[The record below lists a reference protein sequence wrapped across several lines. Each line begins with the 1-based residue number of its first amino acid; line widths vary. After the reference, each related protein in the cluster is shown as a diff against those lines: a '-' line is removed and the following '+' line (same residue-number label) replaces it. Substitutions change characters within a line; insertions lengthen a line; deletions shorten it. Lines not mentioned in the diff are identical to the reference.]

1 MAKHT
6 SVHWTTE
13 ELSILKEHGS
23 TMLTKELME
32 LLPDRTVRSIRYK
45 RRNLGITLTADT
57 RQRMHGAVYGVG
69 INDLVDDP
77 NYHTMK
83 CDRSSGKKKVFWKCP
98 FYQKWRSMLRRCYA
112 SNASKYAPSYNGCTV
127 SEGWHR
133 FSTFKKWMESQSWE
147 GKELDKDILVPGNKV
162 YGEDTCLFV
171 SKKLNNLFNSRRGE
185 YPQGV
190 HLKSSSTSYIA
201 ECYRDGKSNYLG
213 SFATVEEASAVY
225 NEYKRAYILEVADNL
240 TEDDTSDVD
249 RTRESLRAYAAQSG
263 CTTPDV

>member
-1 MAKHT
+1 MKKRR
-6 SVHWTTE
+6 WNE
-13 ELSILKEHGS
+13 KELSILKEHGS
-23 TMLTKELME
+23 TMLVRELLE

-45 RRNLGITLTADT
+45 VRNLGITLTADT
-57 RQRMHGAVYGVG
+57 RQRMHGSVYGVG

-83 CDRSSGKKKVFWKCP
+83 CDHSSGKKRMVWKCP
-98 FYQKWRSMLRRCYA
+98 FYQKWRSMLRRCYG
-112 SNASKYAPSYNGCTV
+112 SDAPAYKGCTV

-171 SKKLNNLFNSRRGE
+171 SKKLNNLFHIRGKGGE

-190 HLKSSSTSYIA
+190 HLMKSSSTSYIA

-213 SFATVEEASAVY
+213 SFATVEEASSAY
-225 NEYKRAYILEVADNL
+225 IKYKREYILEVADNL

-263 CTTPDV
+263 WTPPA